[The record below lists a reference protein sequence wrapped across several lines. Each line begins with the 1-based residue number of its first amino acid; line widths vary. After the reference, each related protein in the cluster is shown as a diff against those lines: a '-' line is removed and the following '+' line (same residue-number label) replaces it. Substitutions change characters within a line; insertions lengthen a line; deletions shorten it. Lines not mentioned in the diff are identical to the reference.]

1 MTGSS
6 ASPQSGFDD
15 LGELAA
21 VSKRFP
27 HATTVL
33 QRAFPELGPVELRQF
48 ARYVHLCVAREG
60 AVLFR
65 EGDPGQFM
73 LFVIDGMVQVLKGDP
88 NEGNTLGL
96 LDAGKSLGEM
106 ALIDGR
112 PRSATCVAMHDCA
125 FAMLTESALSQLV
138 SEQPRLGVTIYRHL
152 AQHLSG
158 RLRRLSDA
166 AAEKW
171 DPFEM

>member
-1 MTGSS
+1 MTTS
-6 ASPQSGFDD
+6 ASRQAGFDD

-27 HATTVL
+27 HATAVL
-33 QRAFPELGPVELRQF
+33 QRAFPEMGPVELRQF

-65 EGDPGQFM
+65 EGDPGDFM

-88 NEGNTLGL
+88 REANTLGI
-96 LDAGKSLGEM
+96 LDTGKSLGEM
-106 ALIDGR
+106 ALIDGNA
-112 PRSATCVAMHDCA
+112 RSATCVAMQDCA
-125 FAMLTESALSQLV
+125 FAMLTESALTKLV

-152 AQHLSG
+152 ARHLSG
-158 RLRRLSDA
+158 RLRRLSEA